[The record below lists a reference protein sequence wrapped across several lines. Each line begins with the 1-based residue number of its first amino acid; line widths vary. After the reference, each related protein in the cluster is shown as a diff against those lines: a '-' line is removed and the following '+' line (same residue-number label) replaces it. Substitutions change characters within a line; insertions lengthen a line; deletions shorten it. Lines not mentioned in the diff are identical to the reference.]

1 MSKSLIRKNQLH
13 PDISDLVGQYGSGFF
28 VTSGQ
33 VSGISAGT
41 AATSLSFSGDRT
53 ITRTSFPYG
62 ENVGGSTVIEFLN
75 NVFFPPPPFVP
86 ATINLTN
93 PYPDLREY
101 GKSADTINSVNF
113 NGSIT
118 ANSSTGIK
126 NLIYR
131 VNGVQ
136 QGSTV
141 SNPSTSF
148 TNIVNALNINDTS
161 SISVE
166 ITRDIDVNGNT
177 SLTNSTQTIN
187 FVKPYYWGYA
197 LTQGATPITIRTVAN
212 LVGNQ
217 QFSKGLS
224 SSPSSLTL
232 TFSPGD
238 LSSDPGAYMYFAYP
252 NEWNNLSSA
261 IGSNYDLLPNFTL
274 SQITDTG
281 WLQNNTSWTY
291 KKYVYNLQST
301 ATDYSITF
309 NF

>member
-41 AATSLSFSGDRT
+41 SQSSLAFNGNRN
-53 ITRTSFPYG
+53 ITRTSFPNNI
-62 ENVGGSTVIEFLN
+62 NVGGSTVIEFLN

-101 GKSADTINSVNF
+101 GKSTDTINSVNF

-131 VNGVQ
+131 VNGTQ

-141 SNPSTSF
+141 PSPSTTFNS
-148 TNIVNALNINDTS
+148 VVSALNINDTS

-166 ITRDIDVNGNT
+166 ITCDIDVNGNT
-177 SLTNSTQTIN
+177 SLINNTQTIN

-212 LVGNQ
+212 LAGNQ

-224 SSPSSLTL
+224 SYPSSLTL
-232 TFSPGD
+232 TFSPGS

-252 NEWNNLSSA
+252 SEWNNLSSA